1 MRANHQL
8 SLLHER
14 VNTPPGIE
22 EDKNKSDQS
31 QRIKAERKRSA
42 SWYNHHNGNGG
53 TVRIFENELQIL
65 EPKRNTELPPPP
77 KREEMD
83 INKFTKKS
91 RFRVLQRFNQLQ
103 TKSLSAP
110 LFITL
115 TTRHGSM
122 NAERFQNRFRKSFLP
137 SLKKI
142 IPDLVYAWRLEPH
155 KDGYPHY
162 HLFVWT
168 FKKETNLNSKRLKQK
183 IRAFWLKAIDDES
196 NATRMYSC
204 KIVPV
209 KSIRKAM
216 SYVGKYMAKE
226 GSPIEDGLYGR
237 RWGTSTNFPA
247 KPIMEVDLPLMYVK
261 KLKRIVKRLLKQ
273 RGGHFLK
280 SLPFLE
286 DDADWRLWVPFD
298 LIHKAVDE
306 LGVSS
311 ARIALDYYNETGV
324 SPPPADYGLDW
335 FASKGINLR
344 DI

>member
-1 MRANHQL
+1 MKTIHQL
-8 SLLHER
+8 SLLDGR
-14 VNTPPGIE
+14 LISPPGIQE
-22 EDKNKSDQS
+22 NKRRSSQS
-31 QRIKAERKRSA
+31 QGQKAERKRSA
-42 SWYNHHNGNGG
+42 SWYNHHNGIGG
-53 TVRIFENELQIL
+53 TVKIFENELQIL
-65 EPKRNTELPPPP
+65 EPKRNVEIPPPP

-103 TKSLSAP
+103 TKSLSEP

-122 NAERFQNRFRKSFLP
+122 TAEKFQNRFRKSFLP

-162 HLFVWT
+162 HLFIWT
-168 FKKETNLNSKRLKQK
+168 FRKEANLNSKRLKQK

-209 KSIRKAM
+209 KSMRKAM

-247 KPIMEVDLPLMYVK
+247 KPIMEIDLPLMYVK
-261 KLKRIVKRLLKQ
+261 KLKRIVKRLLRQ

-286 DDADWRLWVPFD
+286 DNEDWRLWVPFD
-298 LIHKAVDE
+298 LIHKAINE

-311 ARIALDYYNETGV
+311 ARIALDCYNDLGL
-324 SPPPADYGLDW
+324 SPPPEGYDLDW
-335 FASKGINLR
+335 FESKGINLR
-344 DI
+344 EI